1 MAFACPGADKGVG
14 EGVRKHQFLV
24 ATYTTPTFCDQCG
37 SMLYGLIHQGLKCK
51 ACDMNVHKRCQE
63 NVPNLCGCD
72 HIERRGRLYVKIYT
86 KERSSLSSS
95 SSSVDTSSRTSGRT
109 VEHTSDQRNMNSS
122 SLAPGSCNIGSSV
135 SQDVS
140 SLELVVEVNEAK
152 NLIPMDPNGSSDPYV
167 KMKLIPDSSTTRSKR
182 KTRTVRS
189 NLNPVWNES
198 FSFELRGEDKDRRI
212 FIAVWDWD
220 RTSRNDFM
228 GSMSFGISE
237 IMKSPVEGWFK
248 LLAEE
253 EGEFYNVPVPP
264 EDEDLAEHLRRTFLD
279 KAGGPGGKGGLMRA
293 YSEVSKQES
302 VDATSQCKVCID
314 DFNFLMVLGKGSFG
328 KVMLAELKSS
338 TKSSFPSDQLFAIK
352 ILKKDVIVQDDDTE
366 CPMIEKRVL
375 ALKNKPPF
383 LVSLYCTFQEKDRL
397 YFVMEYVKG
406 GDLMFQIQKCGK
418 FKEPVAAF
426 YAAEMAIGL
435 LYLHRKGIIY
445 RDLKLDNV
453 LLDSQGH
460 IKIGTLSSSLT
471 VLSLFSLTVL
481 FFLFLSVYVE
491 LCYQSY

>member
-1 MAFACPGADKGVG
+1 
-14 EGVRKHQFLV
+14 
-24 ATYTTPTFCDQCG
+24 
-37 SMLYGLIHQGLKCK
+37 
-51 ACDMNVHKRCQE
+51 MNVHKRCQE

-72 HIERRGRLYVKIYT
+72 HIERRGRLYLKIFT
-86 KERSSLSSS
+86 RERGQTGTYSNRTSSESGAINSNTNTSSSATSNVSGSSS
-95 SSSVDTSSRTSGRT
+95 S
-109 VEHTSDQRNMNSS
+109 
-122 SLAPGSCNIGSSV
+122 A
-135 SQDVS
+135 QDVS
-140 SLELVVEVNEAK
+140 SLELVVQVNEAK

-167 KMKLIPDSSTTRSKR
+167 KMRLIPETAQTKSKR
-182 KTRTVRS
+182 KTRTIRS
-189 NLNPVWNES
+189 SLNPTWNET
-198 FSFELRGEDKDRRI
+198 FAFELQAEDKDRRI

-248 LLAEE
+248 LLSEE

-264 EDEDLAEHLRRTFLD
+264 EDQDLAEHLRRTFLEKD
-279 KAGGPGGKGGLMRA
+279 CPGVKLMRA

-302 VDATSQCKVCID
+302 VESGTHCKVAID
-314 DFNFLMVLGKGSFG
+314 DFNYLMVLGKGSFG
-328 KVMLAELKSS
+328 KVLLAELKTPSNKI
-338 TKSSFPSDQLFAIK
+338 KSNLPSDQLFAIK

-383 LVSLYCTFQEKDRL
+383 LVSLYCTFQATDRL

-426 YAAEMAIGL
+426 YAAEMAVGI

-453 LLDSQGH
+453 LLDSKGH
-460 IKIGTLSSSLT
+460 IKIGNFLLLF
-471 VLSLFSLTVL
+471 VFLHPFFSLKHH
-481 FFLFLSVYVE
+481 Y
-491 LCYQSY
+491 

>member
-1 MAFACPGADKGVG
+1 
-14 EGVRKHQFLV
+14 
-24 ATYTTPTFCDQCG
+24 
-37 SMLYGLIHQGLKCK
+37 
-51 ACDMNVHKRCQE
+51 MNVHKRCQE

-72 HIERRGRLYVKIYT
+72 HIERRGRLHVKIYT
-86 KERSSLSSS
+86 TERSIGKSSISSRTRESAPEAGDANSSTAPGNATSNIAIPRVFSSS
-95 SSSVDTSSRTSGRT
+95 SS
-109 VEHTSDQRNMNSS
+109 
-122 SLAPGSCNIGSSV
+122 P
-135 SQDVS
+135 SQDVAT
-140 SLELVVEVNEAK
+140 LELVVEVNEAK

-167 KMKLIPDSSTTRSKR
+167 KMKLIPDSSQARSNKR

-189 NLNPVWNES
+189 NLNPVWKES
-198 FSFELRGEDKDRRI
+198 FSFELQSEDKNRRLL
-212 FIAVWDWD
+212 IAVWDWD

-264 EDEDLAEHLRRTFLD
+264 EDEDLAEHLRKTFLE
-279 KAGGPGGKGGLMRA
+279 KASPGGRGLMRA
-293 YSEVSKQES
+293 FSEVSKQES
-302 VDATSQCKVCID
+302 IESSGSQCKVSID

-328 KVMLAELKSS
+328 KVMLAELKSPKI
-338 TKSSFPSDQLFAIK
+338 KSSNLPADQLFAIK

-383 LVSLYCTFQEKDRL
+383 LVGLYCTFQATDRL

-453 LLDSQGH
+453 LLDSKGH
-460 IKIGTLSSSLT
+460 IKIGNFVLVFFPSLHSFQPFSLTRQLLIFFMTSSLHMINYKSSLYFIYCT
-471 VLSLFSLTVL
+471 YCLSLSLSHSLSLFQ
-481 FFLFLSVYVE
+481 LS
-491 LCYQSY
+491 